1 MERAKLKRGELLIN
15 CLFIIMIFF
24 TIRKGSERFW
34 VSFVFCIVIILKC
47 MYKKKILFWDK
58 KLIFS
63 YGIYTVFL
71 IMSYLK
77 NPTEIK
83 PFSRFILCSYF
94 LFFCLA
100 QLEINKKFYSKIL
113 LIISSLSLISSYRGF
128 REWKLHSFSNVYRI
142 IETNSPTI
150 YTIELAIYVFISLF
164 CFFTLKNIYARI
176 IAMIVFLFS
185 GFVLIG
191 THSRVTLILV
201 PMLLIVIFIGYLMK
215 NEKLN
220 YKIIGIIFLSIF
232 LISNTSF
239 FYKNTKRLESVKIEK
254 LKKETRIKIYTKGIQ
269 DFIKNNYKGLGFNY
283 YGNHELG
290 AISWEKN
297 LHLHNNILEILVT
310 QGIGSLIFYMI
321 VNILLLIEFIKKIKE
336 KILEEQR
343 IMNYL
348 AIILLIFINLAGV
361 VDTTI
366 YLYKSTLLVS
376 IIYGLSLCKIKNGE

>member
-1 MERAKLKRGELLIN
+1 MERIELKREELLMN
-15 CLFIIMIFF
+15 FLFIIMIFF
-24 TIRKGSERFW
+24 AIRKGSERFW
-34 VSFVFCIVIILKC
+34 VSFIFCIVIILKC
-47 MYKKKILFWDK
+47 IYKKKILFWDK

-63 YGIYTVFL
+63 YGIYTIFL
-71 IMSYLK
+71 IMSYVK

-94 LFFCLA
+94 LFLCLA
-100 QLEINKKFYSKIL
+100 QLEINKKFYNKIL

-128 REWKLHSFSNVYRI
+128 REWKLHSFSSIYRI
-142 IETNSPTI
+142 IETNVATI
-150 YTIELAIYVFISLF
+150 YTIELTIYVFVSLF
-164 CFFTLKNIYARI
+164 CFFTLKNICARV
-176 IAMIVFLFS
+176 IAIIVFLFS

-201 PMLLIVIFIGYLMK
+201 PLLLVSILVVYLLK
-215 NEKLN
+215 DKKINF
-220 YKIIGIIFLSIF
+220 KIIGIIFFSIF

-239 FYKNTKRLESVKIEK
+239 FYKNTKRLDSVRIEK

-269 DFIKNNYKGLGFNY
+269 DFVKNNYKGLGFNY

-297 LHLHNNILEILVT
+297 LHLHNNILETLVT
-310 QGIGSLIFYMI
+310 QGIGSLIFYI
-321 VNILLLIEFIKKIKE
+321 VVNILLLIEFIKKTRR
-336 KILEEQR
+336 KICEEQK

-348 AIILLIFINLAGV
+348 AIILLVFINLAGL

-376 IIYGLSLCKIKNGE
+376 IIYGLSLCKVKNEE